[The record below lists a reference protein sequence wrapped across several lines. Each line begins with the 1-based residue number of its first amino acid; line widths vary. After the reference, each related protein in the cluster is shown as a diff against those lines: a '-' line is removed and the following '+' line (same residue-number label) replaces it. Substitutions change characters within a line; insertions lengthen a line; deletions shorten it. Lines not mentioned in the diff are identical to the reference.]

1 MSGGLEARAEAL
13 RSAGIDPEQLLL
25 EGARILRALHGLS
38 AEDPLPADE
47 QTIAALDRLLRELH
61 AAEVAPWTPFHFGAR
76 PMAEACAGRVELYL
90 ELLPRISE
98 LTRLF
103 AARGYAGTSLDLI
116 AKEAKTSKSS
126 IFWHFENK
134 EDLLFTVV
142 DRAMSE
148 WEVRAGSEILAQPDA
163 ARQLAKLVDL
173 YRDLASERPD
183 TLRLLLGLLL
193 ETADANEDVKRRF
206 QRMYQGYRTS
216 IQIVLEEGVNAGE
229 FEPTVPSD
237 HLAAMT
243 LALFDGLFVQWFLD
257 PNAVTDAVFESVKRT
272 IFSLVT
278 PGRAIPVPEGPR
290 LHA

>member
-1 MSGGLEARAEAL
+1 MQRQ
-13 RSAGIDPEQLLL
+13 RKEQ
-25 EGARILRALHGLS
+25 G
-38 AEDPLPADE
+38 E
-47 QTIAALDRLLRELH
+47 QTRQTIID
-61 AAEVAPWTPFHFGAR
+61 VT
-76 PMAEACAGRVELYL
+76 
-90 ELLPRISE
+90 
-98 LTRLF
+98 TRLF

-142 DRAMSE
+142 DRAMSA
-148 WEVRAGSEILAQPDA
+148 WEVRAGFEILAQPDPP
-163 ARQLAKLVDL
+163 RQLARLLDL
-173 YRDLASERPD
+173 YRDLAQERPD

-216 IQIVLEEGVNAGE
+216 IQIVIEEGVNGNH
-229 FEPTVPSD
+229 FDGKLPSD

-257 PNAVTDAVFESVKRT
+257 PSSLPQDTFNSVRSAVFA
-272 IFSLVT
+272 LVM
-278 PGRAIPVPEGPR
+278 PGREIPEPIEVR
-290 LHA
+290 LDA

>member
-1 MSGGLEARAEAL
+1 MQRQ
-13 RSAGIDPEQLLL
+13 RKEQ
-25 EGARILRALHGLS
+25 G
-38 AEDPLPADE
+38 E
-47 QTIAALDRLLRELH
+47 QTRQTIID
-61 AAEVAPWTPFHFGAR
+61 VT
-76 PMAEACAGRVELYL
+76 
-90 ELLPRISE
+90 
-98 LTRLF
+98 TRLF

-148 WEVRAGSEILAQPDA
+148 WEVEAGGEILAQPDPP
-163 ARQLAKLVDL
+163 RQLAKLVEL
-173 YRDLASERPD
+173 YRQLAEERPD

-193 ETADANEDVKRRF
+193 ETADANEDVKKRF

-216 IQIVLEEGVNAGE
+216 IQIVIQEGVNGGY
-229 FEPTVPSD
+229 FTDRVPND
-237 HLAAMT
+237 HLSAMT

-257 PNAVTDAVFESVKRT
+257 PEAVPKAIFDSVKVA
-272 IFSLVT
+272 IFGLVM
-278 PGRAIPVPEGPR
+278 PGKAIPEPAAPV